1 MDNKSEWPSYWQK
14 AWRERP
20 PARLFSLYRAVP
32 GVLVATAQFI
42 WKHKTHSPFTD
53 MWIVIAIIVSVY
65 LGLFMLETIW
75 NCVSISPVRIH
86 SRQSETISAFAKE
99 NELLKLE
106 QAIPEVSP
114 QERRRRDI
122 VSAEAKKLGEIGRKI
137 LRYLDDH
144 GQVHAMSL
152 DENFG
157 DIAVRDFVAKAMPS
171 GLISYRDHRVDI
183 KPELKPAIEFVLSS
197 EYSLK

>member
-1 MDNKSEWPSYWQK
+1 MAILLAESM
-14 AWRERP
+14 ART
-20 PARLFSLYRAVP
+20 PASQIVLSYRAVP

-122 VSAEAKKLGEIGRKI
+122 VSAEAKNSAKLEERFFVISMITVRFTLLTMKTLGI
-137 LRYLDDH
+137 LLFETLLLRPCLA
-144 GQVHAMSL
+144 G
-152 DENFG
+152 
-157 DIAVRDFVAKAMPS
+157 
-171 GLISYRDHRVDI
+171 
-183 KPELKPAIEFVLSS
+183 
-197 EYSLK
+197 